1 MPNSTVALNFLL
13 LTTTF
18 LGTMSI
24 NFAFAAEGG
33 ESSQTLEDT
42 RSPTARAF
50 ARSRSSLKTNS
61 ALFHL
66 PVYHASPTPSPMTI
80 VDNSTQKETPQESQ
94 QQLLESL
101 SQSTDS
107 NTETPS
113 VYQLSDVKPTDWA
126 YQALQSLVERY
137 GCITGYPDG
146 TFQGN
151 KAMTRYEFAA
161 GLNACLDKINEQIK
175 TQIEN
180 LVTKED
186 LLALQKLQEEF
197 ATELAALR
205 GRIDSLDARASSL
218 ENNQFSPTTK
228 LYGLTFF
235 NITGLAKNGTIRA
248 EGITPFI
255 ASRDATGKPIQ
266 RRVNSP
272 SEITFSHLV
281 WLTLISSF
289 TGKDALLMTLAT
301 GNGNPGIND
310 FMSAGKTFRSGV
322 PFGVQTAG
330 PVANEF
336 VVRDF
341 YYSFPIGDSLRVFA
355 GPRVNWFSYFDENV
369 FAPYNLAGVSSF
381 NAMNSPLLGNLS
393 RGSGAVVEWFINK
406 QFELH
411 TGYLVENNEFL
422 SGVRTAADPTKGFF
436 GRPNVFSA
444 ELVYKPTSKA
454 NIRFLYSHNNLADNG
469 YGQLDVTSP
478 ISGVL
483 DDGYGGKLGG
493 ASSDIFGINFDWLV
507 NSRFG
512 LFGRYF
518 YASTQLQV
526 KTGPDQTVNVQNF
539 QAGLAFPD
547 LGKQGALGTLSFVIP
562 MDIISGKKFF
572 VSGAGNG
579 ATQYEIEANYFLPLT
594 DHIAIAPSLYVI
606 QNLNN
611 FSNNPTVFVGS
622 LRMQFSF

>member
-13 LTTTF
+13 LTTALF
-18 LGTMSI
+18 GTIPI
-24 NFAFAAEGG
+24 NFVFAAEGG
-33 ESSQTLEDT
+33 DSSRTLEDT
-42 RSPTARAF
+42 
-50 ARSRSSLKTNS
+50 RSRSSLKTNS

-66 PVYHASPTPSPMTI
+66 PVYNTSPTPSPLTI
-80 VDNSTQKETPQESQ
+80 VDNSTQKETPQASQ

-101 SQSTDS
+101 SQSTDP

-113 VYQLSDVKPTDWA
+113 VYQLSDVQPTDWA

-137 GCITGYPDG
+137 GCITGYPDRA
-146 TFQGN
+146 FRGN
-151 KAMTRYEFAA
+151 RGMTRYEFAA
-161 GLNACLDKINEQIK
+161 GLNACLDKINELIK
-175 TQIEN
+175 TQTEN
-180 LVTKED
+180 FITKED

-197 ATELAALR
+197 AAELASLR
-205 GRIDSLDARASSL
+205 GRIDTLEARATSL

-235 NITGLAKNGTIRA
+235 NITGLATNGTIRA

-266 RRVNSP
+266 RRVNAK
-272 SEITFSHLV
+272 SEITVSHLV

-289 TGKDALLMTLAT
+289 TGKDSLSMTLAT
-301 GNGNPGIND
+301 GNGNPGINN
-310 FMSAGKTFRSGV
+310 FMSAGQTFKSGI

-330 PVANEF
+330 PVANELI
-336 VVRDF
+336 VRELR
-341 YYSFPIGDSLRVFA
+341 YSFPIGDSVRVFV
-355 GPRVNWFSYFDENV
+355 GPRVNWFSSFDENV

-381 NAMNSPLLGNLS
+381 NSMSSPLMGNPS
-393 RGSGAVVEWFINK
+393 RGAGAVVEWFINK

-411 TGYLVENNEFL
+411 TGYLAENNEFL

-436 GRPNVFSA
+436 GRPNVLTA

-454 NIRFLYSHNNLADNG
+454 NIRFIYSHNNFPDNDS
-469 YGQLDVTSP
+469 GQVDVSAP
-478 ISGVL
+478 IAGVL

-493 ASSDIFGINFDWLV
+493 ASSHTVGINFDWLV
-507 NSRFG
+507 NPHFG

-526 KTGPDQTVNVQNF
+526 KNGPNQTVNVQNF